1 MKKIKEISHVI
12 MNADTDYD
20 AEMILRDFIE
30 SLAKEV
36 EGEEEKYS
44 GGLERFEENENVDM
58 EKLVFAHSQAI
69 KKSAEIIRSKLTL
82 NK

>member
-1 MKKIKEISHVI
+1 

-36 EGEEEKYS
+36 EGEEEI
-44 GGLERFEENENVDM
+44 NECST
-58 EKLVFAHSQAI
+58 KHKI
-69 KKSAEIIRSKLTL
+69 KKCKVIIKI
-82 NK
+82 